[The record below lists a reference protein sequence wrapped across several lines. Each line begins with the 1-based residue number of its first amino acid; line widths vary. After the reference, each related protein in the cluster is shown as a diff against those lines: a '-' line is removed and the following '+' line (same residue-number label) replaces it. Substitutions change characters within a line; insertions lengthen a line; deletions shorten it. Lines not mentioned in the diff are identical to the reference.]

1 MTRRKTVMITDSS
14 IRKSVDEY
22 VKRRLKTLPDEIA
35 IFYPQVKKIWKC
47 DNVFDFLYGYCVG
60 NLEVGTMRYLL
71 KFRRASPS
79 TTEETLEIRE
89 MIETHRKELQ
99 ETIRKAIS

>member
-1 MTRRKTVMITDSS
+1 MISDSS
-14 IRKSVDEY
+14 IRKSVNEY
-22 VKRRLKTLPDEIA
+22 VKRRLKDLPDEIA

-47 DNVFDFLYGYCVG
+47 ENVFDFLYGYCIG

-71 KFRRASPS
+71 KFTRASPS
-79 TTEETLEIRE
+79 TIEETLEIRE
-89 MIETHRKELQ
+89 IIETHRKELQ

>member
-1 MTRRKTVMITDSS
+1 MITDSS

-35 IFYPQVKKIWKC
+35 ILYPQVKKIWKC

-60 NLEVGTMRYLL
+60 NLEAGTMRYLL

-79 TTEETLEIRE
+79 TIEETLEIRE
-89 MIETHRKELQ
+89 MIEIHRKELQ